1 MSEAIFKEGDRV
13 RVHSRYAPEYVQ
25 PFRGLIQEGRP
36 AKVMSMAREGRVAT
50 IVFDVRRKGARQR
63 YLSGVSVAW
72 LETADE

>member
-1 MSEAIFKEGDRV
+1 MSDTPFEAGDRV
-13 RVHSRYAPEYVQ
+13 RIRRQYAPEYVQ